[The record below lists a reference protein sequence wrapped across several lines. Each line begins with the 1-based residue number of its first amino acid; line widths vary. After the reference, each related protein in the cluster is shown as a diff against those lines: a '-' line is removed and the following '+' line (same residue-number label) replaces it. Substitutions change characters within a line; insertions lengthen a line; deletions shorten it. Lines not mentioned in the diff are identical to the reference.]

1 MEKKEYFYWSDLPEK
16 IPTDISQLSDDEKK
30 KYLKYWGAAV
40 WTKNVQDKDQRLRNI
55 KDIKTIKITVPEWV
69 MDRLKEAAVHYVNGF
84 WLSTITVCGIISE
97 FMAYYFLE
105 RYIKDKGIDNII
117 EHSKKLRDQYGRLS
131 LLRLLG
137 KIKEK
142 SWKDLEAIRKIRNKY
157 VHLNI
162 IDDADSAKKNALV
175 VLNNLISVLNSEKPM
190 FTDYSVYLPLIEKFD
205 KEVDV
210 LK

>member
-1 MEKKEYFYWSDLPEK
+1 LEEEMKEREPVSQPVVYLAGPWDRYAGYWKRDLMNESKNYTFYDPEIDSPQDSPDKYFP
-16 IPTDISQLSDDEKK
+16 
-30 KYLKYWGAAV
+30 A
-40 WTKNVQDKDQRLRNI
+40 
-55 KDIKTIKITVPEWV
+55 
-69 MDRLKEAAVHYVNGF
+69 
-84 WLSTITVCGIISE
+84 
-97 FMAYYFLE
+97 
-105 RYIKDKGIDNII
+105 
-117 EHSKKLRDQYGRLS
+117 
-131 LLRLLG
+131 
-137 KIKEK
+137 
-142 SWKDLEAIRKIRNKY
+142 DLEAIRKIRNKY